1 VHPVRWLR
9 ASKASNLIPRKTRV
23 TKKKARTT
31 AEIVAASVT
40 EAAFTT
46 QVMELAHALGWL
58 VHHTHDS
65 RTNHWSTDKGLPD
78 IVAARD
84 GRTVMAELKR
94 VGQKPRPEQR
104 AWLEAAGGYC
114 WTPLDWDDIVLALR
128 T

>member
-1 VHPVRWLR
+1 M
-9 ASKASNLIPRKTRV
+9 A
-23 TKKKARTT
+23 KKKPPPTT
-31 AEIVAASVT
+31 SEIVAASVT

-78 IVAARD
+78 LCLARN
-84 GRTVMAELKR
+84 GRVVFAELKK

-114 WTPLDWDDIVLALR
+114 WPPLEWDDIVLALR